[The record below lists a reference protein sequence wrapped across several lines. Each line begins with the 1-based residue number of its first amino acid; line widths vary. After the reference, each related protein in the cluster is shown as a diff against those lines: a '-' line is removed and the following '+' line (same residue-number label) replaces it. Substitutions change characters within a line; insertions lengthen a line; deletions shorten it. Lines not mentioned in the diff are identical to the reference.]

1 MIALMTNTKK
11 YMREYMRGYAM
22 NRYYARKEELV
33 CRLGGKCVKC
43 GKTNDLQFDHIDPSS
58 KSFTITSEV
67 WWRKDLDSEIAKCQL
82 LCRSCHELK
91 SILERGNKVAVG
103 THGTLS
109 SYRYCRCDVCK
120 KAKSDHSR
128 AYRTR
133 IKQATL
139 AER

>member
-1 MIALMTNTKK
+1 M
-11 YMREYMRGYAM
+11 
-22 NRYYARKEELV
+22 
-33 CRLGGKCVKC
+33 GGKCAKC
-43 GKTNDLQFDHIDPSS
+43 GETSDLQFDHIDPSS
-58 KSFTITSEV
+58 KSFTITSEM
-67 WWRKDLDSEIAKCQL
+67 WWRKDLASEISKCQL

-91 SILERGNKVAVG
+91 SIVERGNSVALG

-109 SYRYCRCDVCK
+109 SYRYCRCEVCK

-128 AYRTR
+128 AYKLR